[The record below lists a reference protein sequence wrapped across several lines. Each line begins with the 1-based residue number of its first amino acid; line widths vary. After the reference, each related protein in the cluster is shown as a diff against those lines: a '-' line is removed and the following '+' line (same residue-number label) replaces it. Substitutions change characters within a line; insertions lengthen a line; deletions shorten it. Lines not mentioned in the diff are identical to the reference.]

1 MAIFT
6 KATEKKETKNVVK
19 ASKENVNVKFATWML
34 DLVLG
39 DDTQKA
45 CDMLKEV
52 YANSANDP
60 QYVADLSVGVSLYLT
75 KHLGALKA
83 AALFQSVVIA
93 AEETEKEEVEEEE
106 TEKKPVKKARTVKK

>member
-6 KATEKKETKNVVK
+6 KATEKKETKNVVT
-19 ASKENVNVKFATWML
+19 ADKESVNVKFATWML

-45 CDMLKEV
+45 CDMLAEV

-60 QYVADLSVGVSLYLT
+60 QYVVDLSGGVNLYLT
-75 KHLGALKA
+75 KHLGSRKA
-83 AALFQSVVIA
+83 TVLFQSIVIA
-93 AEETEKEEVEEEE
+93 AEETEKEEAAEEE
-106 TEKKPVKKARTVKK
+106 TEEKPVKKAEIAKK